1 MNLTS
6 LLPQNVRQ
14 LIGLC
19 DVLKLPNPH
28 PTFIHEFQELCHNLA
43 KEHCKPLKAVLRAIL
58 ADPEYQSVKSIRT
71 VAWRTFKPEFEEEG
85 IKMIRYLKKQEKI
98 YYSLNRRQLVQHTF
112 KHLVWTMLGI
122 MDFRIIMDGD
132 GKSYLC
138 ELEEVHALPLRIKCL
153 QMFLVAYEMLQEPLQ
168 RDLLGK
174 GMAKLE
180 YIRDISMSEKAHAP
194 EVTSCINAIKTG
206 ISRGVWEWPEGLQK
220 VGYYEVYNYI
230 DDFGEDSPGFKWAMQ
245 FTLKGNEDPMDF
257 QDSWDAFDSEDSEAD
272 TE

>member
-1 MNLTS
+1 
-6 LLPQNVRQ
+6 
-14 LIGLC
+14 
-19 DVLKLPNPH
+19 
-28 PTFIHEFQELCHNLA
+28 
-43 KEHCKPLKAVLRAIL
+43 
-58 ADPEYQSVKSIRT
+58 
-71 VAWRTFKPEFEEEG
+71 
-85 IKMIRYLKKQEKI
+85 
-98 YYSLNRRQLVQHTF
+98 
-112 KHLVWTMLGI
+112 
-122 MDFRIIMDGD
+122 
-132 GKSYLC
+132 
-138 ELEEVHALPLRIKCL
+138 
-153 QMFLVAYEMLQEPLQ
+153 MFLVAYEMLQEPLQ